1 VIATPRAHARL
12 QGDQA
17 LPAHVIRRI
26 RQVEIKARI
35 LADEALLGTYRSVFR
50 GSGLEF
56 EEVREY
62 EPGDDIRSIDWNVTA
77 RMGTPYIKK
86 FREDRELN
94 ILLAVDISASSW
106 FGSVDQSKR
115 DLAAEV
121 AALLAMTAMRSHD
134 RVGLLRF
141 AEGLQEWMP
150 SRRGREHLLHVIR
163 ELLFAPPRRVRTE
176 MTAAARFLT
185 NVTKKRSVVFLIS
198 DFLDV
203 GLVDDPAV
211 RMLGRKHDVIALVL
225 NDPRELELPDVGVVA
240 LEDAETGRIAHVD
253 TSDRRLREE
262 YASTARRRRTE
273 RRQALARMKIDSVDL
288 FTDRPFVPVL
298 MALFNARTRRT

>member
-1 VIATPRAHARL
+1 MTRVQDPV

-17 LPAHVIRRI
+17 LPAGVLRRI

-163 ELLFAPPRRVRTE
+163 ELLYAPPRRVRTE
-176 MTAAARFLT
+176 MTLAARFLT
-185 NVTKKRSVVFLIS
+185 NVTKKRSVVFLVS

-240 LEDAETGRIAHVD
+240 LEDAETGNVAYVD
-253 TSDRRLREE
+253 TSDRRLRED

-273 RRQALARMKIDSVDL
+273 RRQALARLNIDSIDL
-288 FTDRPFVPVL
+288 YTDRPFVPAL
-298 MALFNARTRRT
+298 MALFNARTRRS

>member
-1 VIATPRAHARL
+1 VVATARAQTRVG
-12 QGDQA
+12 GDQA
-17 LPAHVIRRI
+17 LPANVLRRI

-77 RMGTPYIKK
+77 RMGLPYIKK

-94 ILLAVDISASSW
+94 ILLAVDVSASSW

-163 ELLFAPPRRVRTE
+163 ELLFAQPRRAGTE
-176 MTAAARFLT
+176 MTKAARFLT
-185 NVTKKRSVVFLIS
+185 NITKKRSVVFLIS

-203 GLVDDPAV
+203 GLVDDPSV

-225 NDPRELELPDVGVVA
+225 NDPRELELPNVGVVA
-240 LEDAETGRIAHVD
+240 LEDAETGRIAYVD
-253 TSDRRLREE
+253 TGDRRLREE
-262 YASTARRRRTE
+262 YAGSARRRRTE

-288 FTDRPFVPVL
+288 YTDRPFVPAL
-298 MALFNARTRRT
+298 MALFNARTRRN

>member
-1 VIATPRAHARL
+1 ML
-12 QGDQA
+12 
-17 LPAHVIRRI
+17 RRI

-77 RMGTPYIKK
+77 RMGMPYIKK

-94 ILLAVDISASSW
+94 ILLAVDVSASSW

-150 SRRGREHLLHVIR
+150 SRRGREHLLQVIR
-163 ELLFAPPRRVRTE
+163 ELLFAQPRRVRTE
-176 MTAAARFLT
+176 MTDAARFLT
-185 NVTKKRSVVFLIS
+185 NITKKRSVVFLIS

-225 NDPRELELPDVGVVA
+225 NDPRELELPNVGVVA
-240 LEDAETGRIAHVD
+240 LEDAETGGIAHID
-253 TSDRRLREE
+253 TGDRRLREE
-262 YASTARRRRTE
+262 YASSARRRRNE

-288 FTDRPFVPVL
+288 FTDRPFVPAL
-298 MALFNARTRRT
+298 MALFNARTRRN